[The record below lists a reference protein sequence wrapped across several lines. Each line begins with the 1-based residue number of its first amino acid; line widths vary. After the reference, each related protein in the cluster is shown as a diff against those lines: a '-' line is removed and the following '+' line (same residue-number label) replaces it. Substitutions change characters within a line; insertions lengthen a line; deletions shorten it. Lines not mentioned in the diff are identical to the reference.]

1 MHDEKTR
8 RWGRYFTYILSIF
21 DYELYWP
28 CSLLVISRNFHYISF
43 LIFAVLRRRQK
54 AVSFL
59 CKNGFYDKM
68 TDDRLSTDQE
78 GHNLTTLQKYFLP
91 SRSLANWNDFYR
103 RSSVQCI
110 SACVRTF
117 HREILE
123 NSVFEC
129 KEILGILKFLKA
141 SIFRYAY
148 NMKFW
153 CCYVALCVI
162 LSMIQWYM

>member
-78 GHNLTTLQKYFLP
+78 GHNITTLQKYFIPFTRQLKRFLP
-91 SRSLANWNDFYR
+91 SYQQRGVHQCMCPDFSPGNSR
-103 RSSVQCI
+103 KFCI
-110 SACVRTF
+110 WLQGV
-117 HREILE
+117 
-123 NSVFEC
+123 EC
-129 KEILGILKFLKA
+129 GGDPNVSNFKQQS
-141 SIFRYAY
+141 SIFRYA
-148 NMKFW
+148 
-153 CCYVALCVI
+153 
-162 LSMIQWYM
+162 